1 MIKKLKLISKFMKSQ
16 LGKQTVTIH
25 LLPNISRGKGNQ
37 IMKFGQLKNIT
48 IVIFFFKNHTA
59 NEAWETSSR
68 SLFAF

>member
-1 MIKKLKLISKFMKSQ
+1 MKSQ

-48 IVIFFFKNHTA
+48 ITIFFFKNHTA
-59 NEAWETSSR
+59 NEGWETSSR